1 MSSNPMMGF
10 KAKALRE
17 FLDEAERE
25 FAFLDKCD
33 RMYGEGGAD
42 MRAMGRE
49 RLRLQVEQATEAL
62 SLKEG

>member
-1 MSSNPMMGF
+1 
-10 KAKALRE
+10 LRE

-42 MRAMGRE
+42 MRAKGRE